1 MNIRRIPLIIN
12 GAERFVFCDVE
23 KDTLATLLRRIGLTG
38 TKIGCNI
45 GICGACSVILDGE
58 VVRACTKKMKNIKD
72 NSEIITIEGIGTPFN
87 LHPLQKAWIRYGGV
101 QCGFCSPGFI
111 VSSYA
116 LLQKNPNPTREEVRE
131 WFQKNKNV
139 CRCTGYKPLVD
150 SVMAA
155 AAVMRGEAD
164 PSTLEYQLPEDGEYY
179 GTPVLR
185 PAALPKVCGTCDY
198 GDDISLKMPPGT
210 LHLAIVMPRVAHHA
224 KIKNIDCSEAEKMP
238 GVVKV
243 VTAKDIQGTICW
255 VFASTIHVLKL
266 TSQPGQS
273 SAMTRSI
280 AMVTL
285 LVRSC

>member
-1 MNIRRIPLIIN
+1 
-12 GAERFVFCDVE
+12 
-23 KDTLATLLRRIGLTG
+23 
-38 TKIGCNI
+38 
-45 GICGACSVILDGE
+45 
-58 VVRACTKKMKNIKD
+58 MKNIKD

-179 GTPVLR
+179 GTPVL
-185 PAALPKVCGTCDY
+185 L
-198 GDDISLKMPPGT
+198 SL
-210 LHLAIVMPRVAHHA
+210 
-224 KIKNIDCSEAEKMP
+224 
-238 GVVKV
+238 
-243 VTAKDIQGTICW
+243 
-255 VFASTIHVLKL
+255 IH
-266 TSQPGQS
+266 
-273 SAMTRSI
+273 I
-280 AMVTL
+280 
-285 LVRSC
+285 